1 RRPATPGNGP
11 GPRRSANACTCC
23 SIRCSPGFRT
33 TRASCASASAPAWS
47 WRTWHSPTRAGR
59 SPRSNPRPRCSTPAA
74 AARRRMDSQ
83 RAAASTTGSWARRR
97 PTARTRPPPRARTPP
112 GWPFSAV
119 APSAAMLAACRSRA
133 EADGFAARCRFHHG
147 FLDTL
152 PADAPY
158 QAATCFLVS
167 QFIVDRAERARF
179 FAGIA
184 ARLAGGGLLA
194 STDLAAD
201 TASPAYATLL
211 PAWMQMMAA
220 AEVTPEAI
228 ERIRQAYARDV
239 AVLPPDQIE
248 SILADGGFDNPAR
261 FF

>member
-1 RRPATPGNGP
+1 MHPDEIVSLFDQQA
-11 GPRRSANACTCC
+11 
-23 SIRCSPGFRT
+23 
-33 TRASCASASAPAWS
+33 
-47 WRTWHSPTRAGR
+47 AGYDR
-59 SPRSNPRPRCSTPAA
+59 
-74 AARRRMDSQ
+74 Q
-83 RAAASTTGSWARRR
+83 WAR
-97 PTARTRPPPRARTPP
+97 TAPIRECLYLLLDPLLAGLPHDARILCVGVGTGLEMAHLAQSHP
-112 GWPFSAV
+112 GWTFTAV
-119 APSAAMLAACRSRA
+119 EPSAAMLDACRSRA

-261 FF
+261 FFQAGLIHGWLSRKR